1 MLAKIKQAI
10 ENSEIITGQR
20 KTRVAINGFGRIGRA
35 FLKVALERK
44 ELNVVAVNDLGDIH
58 NMAYLL
64 KYDTVYGTSDFD
76 VEVEEVSETEK
87 YLIIKTDVDH
97 KIKFVQQKEPTL
109 LPWKDLDIDV
119 VIESTGLFTA
129 WDKAKVHLDAGAKRV
144 VISAPAKSGED
155 DSVHGET
162 VLLGV
167 NEDKL
172 STCDISS
179 NASCTTNASS
189 PVIAILDEA
198 IGIEKAILSTTH
210 AYTASQSIVDGPN
223 KKDFREG
230 RAGGQNIVPSSTG
243 AAIAVTKAFTSLT
256 GKFDGISLRVP
267 VPAGSIADITFIA
280 KRNTTVEEV
289 NDVLRKAA
297 QSDRWRMIFDATDE
311 ELVSSDI
318 QGSVFASIA
327 DLKMTRVVD
336 GNLVKVLAWYDNEM
350 GYTHTLVDHAVKAG
364 KLIKRD

>member
-1 MLAKIKQAI
+1 
-10 ENSEIITGQR
+10 
-20 KTRVAINGFGRIGRA
+20 V
-35 FLKVALERK
+35 K

-210 AYTASQSIVDGPN
+210 AYTASPGWKATRRPPIGPWGN
-223 KKDFREG
+223 SPASVPWSWTRRPRWWSPPRP
-230 RAGGQNIVPSSTG
+230 RAP
-243 AAIAVTKAFTSLT
+243 
-256 GKFDGISLRVP
+256 P
-267 VPAGSIADITFIA
+267 
-280 KRNTTVEEV
+280 
-289 NDVLRKAA
+289 
-297 QSDRWRMIFDATDE
+297 
-311 ELVSSDI
+311 
-318 QGSVFASIA
+318 
-327 DLKMTRVVD
+327 
-336 GNLVKVLAWYDNEM
+336 
-350 GYTHTLVDHAVKAG
+350 
-364 KLIKRD
+364 